1 MRTRRRSIRFTLFG
15 LLTIPLAVLLA
26 FWGFAAAGSVRE
38 ALEKRDL
45 DTVEREYSGASLPM
59 MTQLAQERAQTIAWI
74 SARGRMPRTA
84 LDDQRRKT
92 DTAIAGMKRAAGSS
106 SFQNALDAGSKR
118 RLGELLEKID
128 ATVAARPGIDS
139 GSIGKLAAFD
149 AYNDVIEA
157 NFQFS
162 APLIAI
168 DDAEVYQLATDIVGV
183 LRAQELAGR
192 EATLVGGAMAAG
204 GRMTRD
210 EQLEFTR
217 LVHQQRFLMNESV
230 GRFAPRFAAPFRAL
244 LASPQYQEFKAQE
257 DRVIAARAGRGGV
270 RIDAAAWQPAAQAY
284 IGGIDRSV
292 GQIRAAL
299 DGDMKEISDG
309 ILLRLALV
317 GGLGLAA
324 VLLSG
329 FMMLRF
335 GRRISR
341 ELTGLQNAAGNL
353 ADERLPDVVRRLRD
367 GQDVDV
373 AAAAPAL
380 PAGRTAEV
388 ASVAEAFTKVQR
400 TAIEAA
406 VGQADLRKA
415 VNQVFRNLARR
426 NQSLLH
432 RQLAMLDTL
441 ERKASDPDALEDLF
455 RIDHLTTRMRRHAEG
470 LIILSGAHPGR
481 GWRKPVGVVD
491 VLRGA
496 IGEIEDYARVEVVTT
511 AEEAIVGAAVADV
524 IHLLAELIE
533 NAVSFSPPNTPVE
546 VNAGT
551 VGNGFVIEIQDRG
564 LGMSPAKL
572 AAVNEQLTRPPEFDL
587 SEGDQLGLFVVGNL
601 AHRHGIRISLEPN
614 AYGGLKTI
622 VLLPH
627 AMVASAEEA
636 ARAAAATERDAAPAG
651 EPATAASGSWQQPAS
666 GPPRQDGGA
675 GGPAPVE
682 TVTDTGPQAAPAPAP
697 APAPLPAPVPVPAAP
712 APAEPAPE
720 AAPPAAPAAPHS
732 AGTHAGMP
740 RRVRR
745 ANLAPQLRKPADSR
759 GDRATTTTGEI
770 PRSPERARTF
780 MSSMQSGWQ
789 RGRAEGLGPGGA
801 GEETEADQ
809 GER

>member
-45 DTVEREYSGASLPM
+45 DTVEREYSGASLPV
-59 MTQLAQERAQTIAWI
+59 MTQLAQERTQTIAWI
-74 SARGRMPRTA
+74 SARGGMPRTA

-92 DTAIAGMKRAAGSS
+92 DAAIAGMKRAAGSP
-106 SFQNALDAGSKR
+106 SFQDALDAGSKR

-139 GSIGKLAAFD
+139 GVIGKLAAFA
-149 AYNDVIEA
+149 AYNDAIEA

-162 APLIAI
+162 TPLIAI

-244 LASPQYQEFKAQE
+244 LASPEYQRFRAQE
-257 DRVIAARAGRGGV
+257 DRVIAARAGRTGV
-270 RIDAAAWQPAAQAY
+270 RIDGASWQPAAQAY
-284 IGGIDRSV
+284 IGGIERSV

-299 DGDMKEISDG
+299 DGDMRDISNG
-309 ILLRLALV
+309 IFVRLAVV

-324 VLLSG
+324 VLLSA
-329 FMMLRF
+329 FLMLRF

-341 ELTGLQNAAGNL
+341 ELIGLQAAAGDL

-367 GQDVDV
+367 GQEVDV

-388 ASVAEAFTKVQR
+388 ASVADAFTKVQR

-406 VGQADLRKA
+406 VGQAELRKA

-496 IGEIEDYARVEVVTT
+496 IGEIEDYARVEVVST
-511 AEEAIVGAAVADV
+511 AEEAIVGTAVADV

-533 NAVSFSPPNTPVE
+533 NAVTFSPPNTPVE
-546 VNAGT
+546 VNAGV

-564 LGMSPAKL
+564 LGMNEAKL
-572 AAVNEQLTRPPEFDL
+572 AAVNEQLTRPPEFNL

-627 AMVASAEEA
+627 AMVVSAEEV
-636 ARAAAATERDAAPAG
+636 RAAAANGRDAGAKASEPV
-651 EPATAASGSWQQPAS
+651 PATAASGSWEQQ
-666 GPPRQDGGA
+666 A
-675 GGPAPVE
+675 GS
-682 TVTDTGPQAAPAPAP
+682 PAPAP
-697 APAPLPAPVPVPAAP
+697 VSAPVPVPAAP
-712 APAEPAPE
+712 APAESAPEPAPPP
-720 AAPPAAPAAPHS
+720 APPAPAAPAPVAQHS

-745 ANLAPQLRKPADSR
+745 ASLAPQLRKPADAR

-789 RGRAEGLGPGGA
+789 RGRAEDLGQDGP